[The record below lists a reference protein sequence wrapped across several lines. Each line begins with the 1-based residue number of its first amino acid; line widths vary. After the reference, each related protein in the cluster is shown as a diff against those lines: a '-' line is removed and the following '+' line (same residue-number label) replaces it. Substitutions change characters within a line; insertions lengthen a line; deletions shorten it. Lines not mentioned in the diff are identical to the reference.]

1 MSSHLSPS
9 VFRGQFGGE
18 PNSTQTNSRQNV
30 QKNTKRSK
38 RNTKASPV
46 GGISERS
53 ENWVNPKSCAGVQ
66 KNAGGRKVQAVSGP
80 SGHWYTGQ
88 DGRRVS

>member
-1 MSSHLSPS
+1 MSLS

-18 PNSTQTNSRQNV
+18 QNSRQTSSRQNV
-30 QKNTKRSK
+30 QKNTKGSK
-38 RNTKASPV
+38 RNIKASQV
-46 GGISERS
+46 GGVPEHS

-66 KNAGGRKVQAVSGP
+66 KNASGRKVQAASGP